1 MARFSIDVSYR
12 QVCVFLADQHNPFN
26 DWTEQHVAQGFAW
39 RPGSVSF
46 RTLDDGSLAVS
57 VMINRR
63 FDEASTATRVIRV
76 PFSVSTGST
85 VEVGSMFDSQQID
98 LAAGEYA
105 LTFEHGRSPDG
116 TMWCELFFEPV
127 AHAVQ
132 ASVLRADQELRP
144 GEQLLMNAEP
154 A

>member
-1 MARFSIDVSYR
+1 MASFSIDVSYS

-26 DWTEQHVAQGFAW
+26 NWAEQHVTQGFAW

-46 RTLDDGSLAVS
+46 RTLGDGSLAVS
-57 VMINRR
+57 IMRNRR
-63 FDEASTATRVIRV
+63 FHESSAATRAIRV
-76 PFSVSTGST
+76 PFSVPTGST

-98 LAAGEYA
+98 LAPGEYA
-105 LTFEHGRSPDG
+105 LTFEHGRDPDG
-116 TMWCELFFEPV
+116 TMWCKLLFEPV

-132 ASVLRADQELRP
+132 ASVLRADKELRP
-144 GEQLLMNAEP
+144 GEQLLMDAEP

>member
-26 DWTEQHVAQGFAW
+26 NWTEQHVEQGFAW

-46 RTLDDGSLAVS
+46 RTFDDGSLAVS
-57 VMINRR
+57 VMGNRR
-63 FDEASTATRVIRV
+63 FDESSTATRVIRV
-76 PFSVSTGST
+76 PFSAPTGST
-85 VEVGSMFDSQQID
+85 VEVGSIFDSQQIE

-105 LTFEHGRSPDG
+105 LTFEHGHDADG
-116 TMWCELFFEPV
+116 TMWCNLLFEPV
-127 AHAVQ
+127 ASAVQ
-132 ASVLRADQELRP
+132 ADVLRADKELRP

>member
-1 MARFSIDVSYR
+1 MASFSIDASYS

-26 DWTEQHVAQGFAW
+26 NWTEQHVAQGFAW

-46 RTLDDGSLAVS
+46 RTFDDGSVTVS
-57 VMINRR
+57 VTRKGR
-63 FDEASTATRVIRV
+63 FDESSRATRVIRV
-76 PFSVSTGST
+76 PFSVPTDST
-85 VEVGSMFDSQQID
+85 VEVGSIFDSQQIE
-98 LAAGEYA
+98 LPAGDYS
-105 LTFEHGRSPDG
+105 LTFEHGRDADG
-116 TMWCELFFEPV
+116 GMWCNLLFEPV

-132 ASVLRADQELRP
+132 ASVLRADKELRP